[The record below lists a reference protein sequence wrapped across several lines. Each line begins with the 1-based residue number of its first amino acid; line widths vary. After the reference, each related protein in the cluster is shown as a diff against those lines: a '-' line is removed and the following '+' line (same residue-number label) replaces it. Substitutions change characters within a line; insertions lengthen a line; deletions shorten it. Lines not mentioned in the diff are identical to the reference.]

1 MRSWSLNPLI
11 EFDNVSLNLD
21 GRVVF
26 DRLSV
31 AIRGGGITLL
41 IGPSGTGKTTF
52 LRLITGQLLP
62 DQGNIRV
69 GGQLVSGQT
78 LKDLYAM
85 RTKIGMLFQSSALF
99 SGLTVAENVAMPA
112 HEHLALDQTA
122 LTAQV
127 VLALERVGL
136 ADAMDLYP
144 RQLSGG
150 MSKRVALA
158 RAMILDPMLMLYDE
172 PLSAQDPVTCRALL
186 KLIKMMNAETD
197 RTAIVVSHQIQSMLS
212 ISDNVVMLDQ
222 GRLVFSGTLA
232 QARAS
237 TLPQVVQF
245 IQDSVDP
252 SIDTANGHTE
262 GAGMGATT

>member
-21 GRVVF
+21 GRVIF

-41 IGPSGTGKTTF
+41 IGPSGIGKTTF
-52 LRLITGQLLP
+52 LRLLTGQLLP
-62 DQGNIRV
+62 DQGTVRV
-69 GGQLVSGQT
+69 GGQSVSGQT
-78 LKDLYAM
+78 LQALYAM
-85 RTKIGMLFQSSALF
+85 RKKIGMLFQSSALF

-112 HEHLALDQTA
+112 REHLALDQTA

-127 VLALERVGL
+127 LLELERVGL
-136 ADAMDLYP
+136 ADVMDLYP

-158 RAMILDPMLMLYDE
+158 RAMILNPMLMLYDE

-197 RTAIVVSHQIQSMLS
+197 RTAIVVSHQIQSILS
-212 ISDNVVMLDQ
+212 ISDDVVMLDQ
-222 GRLVFSGTLA
+222 GGLIFSGTVA
-232 QARAS
+232 QARVS
-237 TLPQVVQF
+237 TLPQVMQF
-245 IQDSVDP
+245 IQN
-252 SIDTANGHTE
+252 SIDQSIGTAYVHTE
-262 GAGMGATT
+262 GDGMDTTT